1 MAVGYQLD
9 KRNQIYHRKSNQLL
23 TLSIKPFLLYSF
35 FHFFLFIRLPDDV
48 EIAVDLSKIRV
59 TRTRRSRMQYSPWQV
74 EEMEKVFQKTH
85 YPDVFVREA
94 LAVRLDLAESRI
106 QVSTIISSVSVAW
119 YTCSVCWN

>member
-1 MAVGYQLD
+1 MY
-9 KRNQIYHRKSNQLL
+9 Y
-23 TLSIKPFLLYSF
+23 T
-35 FHFFLFIRLPDDV
+35 DDV

-106 QVSTIISSVSVAW
+106 QASICLALRDIEFFAFEK
-119 YTCSVCWN
+119 

>member
-1 MAVGYQLD
+1 M
-9 KRNQIYHRKSNQLL
+9 SF
-23 TLSIKPFLLYSF
+23 FLL
-35 FHFFLFIRLPDDV
+35 HIDDV

-106 QVSTIISSVSVAW
+106 QVRYSLCKVSQLCVI
-119 YTCSVCWN
+119 

>member
-1 MAVGYQLD
+1 M
-9 KRNQIYHRKSNQLL
+9 
-23 TLSIKPFLLYSF
+23 
-35 FHFFLFIRLPDDV
+35 
-48 EIAVDLSKIRV
+48 DLSKIRV

-106 QVSTIISSVSVAW
+106 QA
-119 YTCSVCWN
+119 SVCAALRDVRLFLRPLFREEI

>member
-1 MAVGYQLD
+1 M
-9 KRNQIYHRKSNQLL
+9 LL
-23 TLSIKPFLLYSF
+23 IKEASSDNCVF
-35 FHFFLFIRLPDDV
+35 FCFIDDV

-106 QVSTIISSVSVAW
+106 QVSQFNMSVVFRG
-119 YTCSVCWN
+119 